1 MKGKVTMNKVMK
13 YIQFYLILGFP
24 FVIACMIW
32 STVNPQMINMGGFS
46 LKQLA
51 WQVLSF
57 NLMLW
62 FCALILFL
70 ISLIVLPRVREKT
83 LCYLANIKERD
94 EREEYITG
102 KAARFAYLSN
112 LGLLIFL
119 LFFSIFSVNINY
131 SPENPAG
138 KQKTL
143 QIGLGFSL
151 YENKSEAKNTD
162 KNIIQNKTILDSTQ
176 YSLSKTSI
184 LLILL
189 AWQVAAFNL
198 AARKEKI
205 K

>member
-1 MKGKVTMNKVMK
+1 MNKVMK
-13 YIQFYLILGFP
+13 YIQVYLILGFP
-24 FVIACMIW
+24 FVVTCMIW
-32 STVNPQMINMGGFS
+32 STVNPQMVTMVGFS

-51 WQVLSF
+51 WQVLSY
-57 NLMLW
+57 NLMFW
-62 FCALILFL
+62 FCMLILFL
-70 ISLIVLPRVREKT
+70 ISLIALPTVREKT
-83 LCYLANIKERD
+83 LCSLANIKERD

-102 KAARFAYLSN
+102 KAARSAYISS

-131 SPENPAG
+131 SPENPVG

-151 YENKSEAKNTD
+151 FENKSEAK
-162 KNIIQNKTILDSTQ
+162 LDSTE

-189 AWQVAAFNL
+189 AWQVVAFNL
-198 AARKEKI
+198 AARKEKN

>member
-1 MKGKVTMNKVMK
+1 MNKVIK
-13 YIQFYLILGFP
+13 YIQVYLILGFP
-24 FVIACMIW
+24 FVVACMVW
-32 STVNPQMINMGGFS
+32 NTVNPQIANTIGFS
-46 LKQLA
+46 VKNLA
-51 WQVLSF
+51 WHILAF

-62 FCALILFL
+62 FCVLILFL
-70 ISLIVLPRVREKT
+70 ISLIVLPSVREKI
-83 LCYLANIKERD
+83 LCSLANIKERD

-102 KAARFAYLSN
+102 KAARSAYISN

-131 SPENPAG
+131 SPENPVG

-151 YENKSEAKNTD
+151 FENKSEAKNTD
-162 KNIIQNKTILDSTQ
+162 KNIIQNKTILDSTH

-189 AWQVAAFNL
+189 AWQVISFNL